1 MNNII
6 TLLKL
11 EFRNKY
17 GSMAGESKKSWI
29 KPITSLIFAGILMYL
44 VYFGA
49 TVFFEMF
56 AKAGL
61 LYEAL
66 VLVFTVLFWFLL
78 ISGTSGTIK
87 VLYYKGD
94 NIILMR
100 FPVSGEAVFISKTL
114 FLLVSQI
121 VTTTIIIAPFMIA
134 YASITAVSSA
144 FYYMVPVV
152 VVFMVAIPFFLSN
165 VLAIPIMHITN
176 KIRNKFALIIAGLS
190 ITMAGLFAG
199 YMLVFRYIVDYLR
212 NSNFSVFSDEV
223 VAIIKDLASNMLPTR
238 YFADIMVGFKLYIA
252 FPMLILIAGISLI
265 GTILVIAKLYQ
276 KTLLNNVEVE
286 GSAFKKKTSNRMKPV
301 FITCLKKEF
310 VNVFRSVNYSFQ
322 YFVLACSMPVM
333 VYFCNDLALRLGRND
348 IGEEITVGMTI
359 LVMLIFSTVIVSFA
373 ATSVS
378 REGKCFYLTKIIPV
392 SIHKQLLVKF
402 TMYLLV
408 SLASNIICLAVLLYT
423 ELMQLS
429 SCLFI
434 FGIVQSVS
442 IGLTLVAMKMDV
454 KKPTFNMTGEGE
466 VVNNNANTTSVIGLG
481 FVMAILLGATAM
493 ITAFLFVVL
502 DVMYMSCGVIAGVFS
517 LVSIIVFFI
526 NLRKTY
532 YSIA

>member
-1 MNNII
+1 MNNIT

-17 GSMAGESKKSWI
+17 GTMTGKSNASWVRPVSSI
-29 KPITSLIFAGILMYL
+29 CFAAILMYL

-56 AKAGL
+56 AQAGL
-61 LYEAL
+61 EYEAL
-66 VLVFTVLFWFLL
+66 VLVFTVMFLFLL
-78 ISGTSGTIK
+78 FSGTSGTIK

-114 FLLVSQI
+114 FLLINQI
-121 VTTTIIIAPFMIA
+121 VTTTIIIAPFMVA
-134 YASITAVSSA
+134 YADITTVGNSF
-144 FYYMVPVV
+144 FYMIPVV

-165 VLAIPIMHITN
+165 ILAIPIMHLTN
-176 KIRNKFALIIAGLS
+176 KIRNKFALIIVGLS
-190 ITMAGLFAG
+190 LTMAAMFAG

-212 NSNFSVFSDEV
+212 DSSFSVFSDEV
-223 VAIIKDLASNMLPTR
+223 VAIIKDIAASLLPTR

-252 FPMLILIAGISLI
+252 FPMLILITGLSLV
-265 GTILVIAKLYQ
+265 GTIIIIAKLYQ

-286 GSAFKKKTSNRMKPV
+286 GSAFKKKTSNFVKPV
-301 FITCLKKEF
+301 FLTSLKKEF

-333 VYFCNDLALRLGRND
+333 VYFCNDLALSLGRND

-359 LVMLIFSTVIVSFA
+359 LVMLIFATVIVSFA

-378 REGKCFYLTKIIPV
+378 REGKCFYLTKVIPV
-392 SIHKQLLVKF
+392 SIHKQLVVKF
-402 TMYLLV
+402 VMYLLV
-408 SLASNIICLAVLLYT
+408 SLASNVVCLVVLLYT
-423 ELMQLS
+423 DLMELS
-429 SCLFI
+429 NCLFI

-466 VVNNNANTTSVIGLG
+466 VVNNNPNTTAVIGLG
-481 FVMAILLGATAM
+481 FALAIILGAVAM
-493 ITAFLFVVL
+493 ITAFLFVTL
-502 DVMYMSCGVIAGVFS
+502 SMMYIACGVIAGLFS
-517 LVSIIVFFI
+517 ALAIIAFFV
-526 NLRKTY
+526 NLRKSY
-532 YSIA
+532 NSIT